1 MKVNNV
7 ELLREAIAKCQAISK
22 EIDGGIDRLNKGNE
36 LLEKLVNDMD
46 REIDRIKL
54 EIRPFNFN
62 TK

>member
-7 ELLREAIAKCQAISK
+7 GLLREAIAKCQAISK
-22 EIDGGIDRLNKGNE
+22 EIDEGIDRLNKGNE

-46 REIDRIKL
+46 KEIDRIEL
-54 EIRPFNFN
+54 EIRLFNFN

>member
-1 MKVNNV
+1 MEVNNA
-7 ELLREAIAKCQAISK
+7 ELLREEIAKCKSISS
-22 EIDGGIDRLNKGNE
+22 EIEEGIDRFNKGND

-46 REIDRIKL
+46 KEIDRIES